1 MLAPELAD
9 AIETAIRSA
18 ESGNFTIRSIRPVGG
33 GCIGTNYGIA
43 DGATRYFLKT
53 ANAPLSLFHA
63 EADGLAA
70 LSRCTAL
77 VVPRAVATGSAGAA
91 SFLVLGW
98 LDLHA
103 NGDEARLGEAIA
115 ALHSIDFPEFG
126 WHTDNF
132 IGLTPQDNTPHR
144 DWPTF
149 YRERRL
155 LPQLRMAAN
164 NGAPELIERAAP
176 LLAALPAL
184 FAGHRPAASLLHGDL
199 WAGNKAYAAG
209 RPCLFDP
216 SIHAG
221 DGETD
226 LAMSELFGGFSPR
239 FFAAYRAVRPL
250 GDGYR
255 ARRPVYQLYH
265 VLNHYKLFGGSYA
278 QQAEWLMETALAGM

>member
-1 MLAPELAD
+1 MLAPDLAD
-9 AIETAIRSA
+9 AVERAIRSA
-18 ESGNFTIRSIRPVGG
+18 ESGNFAIRSIRPIGG

-53 ANAPLSLFHA
+53 ANAPLSLFQA

-70 LSRCTAL
+70 LSRCAAL

-115 ALHSIDFPEFG
+115 ALHSIEFPEFG
-126 WHTDNF
+126 WYADNF
-132 IGLTPQDNTPHR
+132 IGLTPQDNTPRR

-149 YRERRL
+149 YREQRL

-164 NGAPELIERAAP
+164 NGAPELIERA
-176 LLAALPAL
+176 AL

-221 DGETD
+221 DAETD

-250 GDGYR
+250 DDGYR
-255 ARRPVYQLYH
+255 ARQPVYQLYH

-278 QQAEWLMETALAGM
+278 RQAERLIRSAVEIL